1 METTTNEREQVKME
15 PDKIQDLVEKQRKFF
30 ATGKTKDINFRIE
43 ALEKLKMAIKL
54 YEDKLYEAVWKD
66 LHKNKAQFYMT
77 ELGQIYEELNLHI
90 KKVRKWARP
99 EKVGSGL
106 AQPFASSKILSEPMG
121 NTLIMAPWNYPF
133 FLTIDPLIGAISAG
147 NTAIVKPSEKTPN
160 VAAVMQ
166 EILSEN
172 FNEEYIFT
180 VRGGRAQNQGL
191 LKEKFDMIFFTG
203 STFVGK
209 VVMEA
214 AAKHLTPVILEL
226 GGKSPTIVHED
237 ANLDMAAK
245 RIVWGKYLN
254 AGQTCVA
261 PDYLMVH
268 KKVKDELL
276 SKMKKYI
283 HKFFGDNPKDS
294 DDMVRIVDSAATE
307 RLIGHLKT
315 AEVYHGGDFDPA
327 LKYIAPTIL
336 NNVKPTDPIMSEEI
350 FGPLLPVIEY
360 ENIDDTIDFINKRDK
375 PLAFYL
381 FTENSKLEKKV
392 LGSTS
397 SGGGCVNDTVVHP
410 GVSSLPFGGV
420 GASGMGAYHGK
431 RSFDAF
437 SHKRGILKQS
447 TVFDLPIRYFPLKD
461 KLVPVLRWIFE
472 KLS

>member
-1 METTTNEREQVKME
+1 MEIQTHKREEIKME
-15 PDKIQDLVEKQRKFF
+15 PDKIQDLVVKQRAFF
-30 ATGKTKDINFRIE
+30 ATGKTRDINFRIE

-90 KKVRKWARP
+90 KKVRKWAKA

-106 AQPFASSKILSEPMG
+106 AQPFASSRIISEPMG

-191 LKEKFDMIFFTG
+191 LKEKFDLIFFTG

-268 KKVKDELL
+268 SKVKDELL
-276 SKMKKYI
+276 TKMKKYI
-283 HKFFGDNPKDS
+283 EKFFGENPKES
-294 DDMVRIVDSAATE
+294 DDMVRIVDQAATD
-307 RLIGHLKT
+307 RLIGILKT
-315 AEVYHGGDFDPA
+315 SEVYYGGDFDA
-327 LKYIAPTIL
+327 ASKYIAPTIL
-336 NNVKPTDPIMSEEI
+336 NNVKASDSVMSEEI
-350 FGPLLPVIEY
+350 FGPILPVIEY
-360 ENIDDTIDFINKRDK
+360 ENIDDTVEFINKRDK

-381 FTENSKLEKKV
+381 FTESSKVENKV

-410 GVSSLPFGGV
+410 GVSELPFGGV
-420 GASGMGAYHGK
+420 GASGMGNYHGK

-461 KLVPVLRWIFE
+461 KLVPILRWIFE

>member
-1 METTTNEREQVKME
+1 ME
-15 PDKIQDLVEKQRKFF
+15 PDKIHALVKKQRNFF
-30 ATGKTKDINFRIE
+30 ATGKTKDINFRVE
-43 ALEKLKMAIKL
+43 ALVKLKISIKL
-54 YEDKLYEAVWKD
+54 YEDRLYEAVWKD

-90 KKVRKWARP
+90 KKIKKWARP
-99 EKVGSGL
+99 EKVSSGIS
-106 AQPFASSKILSEPMG
+106 QPFASSRIISEPMG

-166 EILSEN
+166 EIISEN

-180 VRGGRAQNQGL
+180 VRGGRVQNQGL
-191 LKEKFDMIFFTG
+191 LKEKFDLIFFTG

-209 VVMEA
+209 IVMEA

-226 GGKSPTIVHED
+226 GGKSPTIVHAD

-245 RIVWGKYLN
+245 RIVWGKYMN

-268 KKVKDELL
+268 KNVKDELL
-276 SKMKKYI
+276 SKMKTYI
-283 HKFFGDNPKDS
+283 TKFFGKNPKES
-294 DDMVRIVDSAATE
+294 NDMVRIVDHAATE

-315 AEVYHGGDFDPA
+315 AEVYHGGDYDQEM
-327 LKYIAPTIL
+327 KYIAPTIL
-336 NNVKPTDPIMSEEI
+336 NNVKATDSIMSEEI

-360 ENIDDTIDFINKRDK
+360 ENLDETLEFINKRDK
-375 PLAFYL
+375 PLAFYV
-381 FTENSKLEKKV
+381 FTESSKIERKILRE
-392 LGSTS
+392 TS
-397 SGGGCVNDTVVHP
+397 SGGGCVNDTLVHP

-420 GASGMGAYHGK
+420 GASGMGCYHGK

-437 SHKRGILKQS
+437 SHKRGIVKQS
-447 TVFDLPIRYFPLKD
+447 TTFDLPIRYFPLKD
-461 KLVPVLRWIFE
+461 KLVPILRWIFE